1 MKLNKNTT
9 SVLTVLIVFLF
20 IFSVIRISINIIL
33 PENLAS
39 EKIHSVFKNYFGKAV
54 KFDSLSYGYTGNI
67 VLENFYL
74 SNSTDF
80 NDNINLI
87 KSDKVILDLSLLSLL
102 KNDIR
107 ISGIKIKAPE
117 ITIIKSSGKSY
128 RETFDEIFIINP
140 VERDQHIQSVE
151 KITLSFSNASI
162 LYREIFKTSRT
173 SVNLQNVSSSISY
186 KKGLIEYSINGRI
199 PSKGEDK
206 KITGNFSGK
215 GFIDFNS
222 MDHKNHVDLKRIDLE
237 YFNEFITEKNILPLN
252 FFGLLS
258 ARINI
263 ETENERIKTNC
274 EFDLNSLSSIFN
286 DNDSPYKVIS
296 NENVSIILA
305 ADSSKDFNNIKFTEF
320 LIDDGYLNAALNG
333 EYIQNNI
340 FSLNVETNKINLEKL
355 SERISPFKHHK
366 YSGKIQI
373 KGNIEYNIAQE
384 KPVSLSLDSSLN
396 NFHLIP
402 YRDEVDVIKI
412 SDCNTVIS
420 ADMNKIMI
428 KSELE
433 INNSDFKNETE
444 IEINNWNP
452 FRSETKSS
460 LTSKRIELS
469 LIKKYFIQYIAE
481 IYEKGFV
488 DLTKGYDERSFQRS
502 AEGIFLNN
510 NNASLSIKSDN
521 LLISGKADL
530 KDFVLD
536 LSLNNGILR
545 TNNFNLQGYD
555 GKYSAN
561 IYCVLRQ
568 DYPYIKIEGSGSNID
583 LTGIIR
589 DSSVSFKGGGTIG
602 FEYTYET
609 NAFRVAHFVQNGR
622 GGVSV
627 TFSNGELSG
636 TEQQKKLSDFINDN
650 GYGNV
655 NLNELQIASWSG
667 GFFQSGANF
676 YVRSFGMRSDKINFQ
691 TYGTYKYPDTLSL
704 PFNISVK
711 TEEEKTIQVPLII
724 TNKPLEPCVKVN
736 SRKNENSIC
745 F

>member
-1 MKLNKNTT
+1 ML
-9 SVLTVLIVFLF
+9 
-20 IFSVIRISINIIL
+20 
-33 PENLAS
+33 
-39 EKIHSVFKNYFGKAV
+39 
-54 KFDSLSYGYTGNI
+54 
-67 VLENFYL
+67 
-74 SNSTDF
+74 
-80 NDNINLI
+80 
-87 KSDKVILDLSLLSLL
+87 
-102 KNDIR
+102 
-107 ISGIKIKAPE
+107 
-117 ITIIKSSGKSY
+117 
-128 RETFDEIFIINP
+128 
-140 VERDQHIQSVE
+140 
-151 KITLSFSNASI
+151 
-162 LYREIFKTSRT
+162 
-173 SVNLQNVSSSISY
+173 
-186 KKGLIEYSINGRI
+186 
-199 PSKGEDK
+199 
-206 KITGNFSGK
+206 
-215 GFIDFNS
+215 
-222 MDHKNHVDLKRIDLE
+222 
-237 YFNEFITEKNILPLN
+237 
-252 FFGLLS
+252 
-258 ARINI
+258 
-263 ETENERIKTNC
+263 
-274 EFDLNSLSSIFN
+274 
-286 DNDSPYKVIS
+286 
-296 NENVSIILA
+296 
-305 ADSSKDFNNIKFTEF
+305 
-320 LIDDGYLNAALNG
+320 
-333 EYIQNNI
+333 
-340 FSLNVETNKINLEKL
+340 
-355 SERISPFKHHK
+355 
-366 YSGKIQI
+366 
-373 KGNIEYNIAQE
+373 
-384 KPVSLSLDSSLN
+384 
-396 NFHLIP
+396 
-402 YRDEVDVIKI
+402 
-412 SDCNTVIS
+412 
-420 ADMNKIMI
+420 
-428 KSELE
+428 
-433 INNSDFKNETE
+433 
-444 IEINNWNP
+444 
-452 FRSETKSS
+452 FRS
-460 LTSKRIELS
+460 
-469 LIKKYFIQYIAE
+469 YIAE

-589 DSSVSFKGGGTIG
+589 DSSVPFKGGGTIG

-627 TFSNGELSG
+627 TFSNGELSV

-667 GFFQSGANF
+667 GFFQSGSNF